1 MEDIHLKTQ
10 EGVQLTTHIHS
21 SVIIYCFSTWVW
33 FYITRRRK
41 DFFAASPFHWL
52 LSLPLSSSSILKA
65 TFLFFTVLSPRFIP
79 FVLMGLPW
87 WLSKESFPSRDEA
100 NTFLSLQMSS
110 YLISPRYLIC
120 ICLARK
126 SESKP
131 CGSDAHAKF
140 GCGHSQTYEFKN
152 CK

>member
-1 MEDIHLKTQ
+1 MRSL
-10 EGVQLTTHIHS
+10 GNCL
-21 SVIIYCFSTWVW
+21 VIS
-33 FYITRRRK
+33 RM
-41 DFFAASPFHWL
+41 FFAASPFHWL

-65 TFLFFTVLSPRFIP
+65 TFLFFTVLSPPFIP

-87 WLSKESFPSRDEA
+87 WLSKESFPSHDEA

-131 CGSDAHAKF
+131 CGSDAHAEF